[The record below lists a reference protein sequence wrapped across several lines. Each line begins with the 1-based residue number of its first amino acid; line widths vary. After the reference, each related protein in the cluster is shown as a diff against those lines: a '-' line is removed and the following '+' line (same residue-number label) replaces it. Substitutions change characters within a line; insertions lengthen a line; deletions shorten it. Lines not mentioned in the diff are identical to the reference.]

1 MENRDLKQTE
11 VSFYIFLLIFTRR
24 FYSRLSDRIQLDIS
38 QIHFY
43 LTEFQKTFS
52 LETSNA
58 ILLFLIFFSIPNY
71 LFNFYLTTNY
81 NFTVQQL
88 YSNHFQARKNK
99 QTRPFNKNTLARL
112 CSSCFGYRVKSS
124 TFFFL
129 ESFK

>member
-43 LTEFQKTFS
+43 LTEFQKTFF
-52 LETSNA
+52 LKTSNA
-58 ILLFLIFFSIPNY
+58 ILLFPIFFSIPNY